1 MFRILFIVF
10 IEAAKIYFSLA
21 SLVFLLSGE
30 ATLLLPQNGN
40 QVGIIMITA
49 CLSLLATYSD
59 KKDSIL
65 EIEEELKD
73 NQ

>member
-30 ATLLLPQNGN
+30 ATLLPQNGN

-49 CLSLLATYSD
+49 CLSLLAAYSD

>member
-10 IEAAKIYFSLA
+10 IEDTKIYFSLA

-49 CLSLLATYSD
+49 CLSLLAAYSD

-65 EIEEELKD
+65 EIEEELKG